1 MGSRSEES
9 PFRQMKAAHET
20 PRPILTVPEQ
30 LALDMIQNL
39 LHRTRHP
46 RGRAYESE
54 TSCASRGTPSS
65 LTARSKAR
73 AENIPPPRP
82 HCLESK
88 FLPTWE
94 WDGGVPLSPT
104 RERAGEDVRTWS
116 PFRSTQVQGLAWLS
130 VGCYLRNF
138 NCTTAAS
145 YLHLA
150 GVVLANA

>member
-20 PRPILTVPEQ
+20 LRPILTVPKQ
-30 LALDMIQNL
+30 LALDTIQNL
-39 LHRTRHP
+39 LRRTRHP
-46 RGRAYESE
+46 CGRADESE

-65 LTARSKAR
+65 LPAWSTAW
-73 AENIPPPRP
+73 AENVPPPRP
-82 HCLESK
+82 HHLESK
-88 FLPTWE
+88 FLPAWE

-116 PFRSTQVQGLAWLS
+116 PYRRTQVQALAWLS
-130 VGCYLRNF
+130 VGYYLRNF

-150 GVVLANA
+150 GVVFANA

>member
-39 LHRTRHP
+39 LRRTRRP
-46 RGRAYESE
+46 RGRADESE
-54 TSCASRGTPSS
+54 TSRASRGTPSS
-65 LTARSKAR
+65 LTAWSIAR
-73 AENIPPPRP
+73 AEKIPYP
-82 HCLESK
+82 HPQL
-88 FLPTWE
+88 
-94 WDGGVPLSPT
+94 GVGVSAHLGVGWWCSFIT
-104 RERAGEDVRTWS
+104 YQGEGGEDVRTWS
-116 PFRSTQVQGLAWLS
+116 PLHSTQVLALAWLS
-130 VGCYLRNF
+130 VRYYLRNF

-150 GVVLANA
+150 GVVFANA